1 MPKRWEWK
9 EGRVKCRLPVKD
21 LGEVGGPITQR
32 ELSRDREQTWSQW
45 PLPGKVQRQQTPP
58 RVETLRAEGK
68 GMQEDEGRLGEQLG
82 VRGLRIGAQAS
93 RTDGQTVAL
102 GNQPNWVGWVGR
114 RTLKGVKQ
122 LHCCQEHSKLI
133 QDGSGGTCPGQ
144 SPQVGAGL
152 GLKVTA
158 FPRPKWRDKLVSG
171 CWVEVKSKQWGW
183 GQLCGKTAKVKH
195 LH

>member
-1 MPKRWEWK
+1 
-9 EGRVKCRLPVKD
+9 
-21 LGEVGGPITQR
+21 
-32 ELSRDREQTWSQW
+32 
-45 PLPGKVQRQQTPP
+45 
-58 RVETLRAEGK
+58 
-68 GMQEDEGRLGEQLG
+68 MQEDEGRLGEQLG